1 MDISR
6 SGLPFYRKTILP
18 NRSLT
23 AHGAAVVM
31 AGAVLATTVMGAGL
45 WSAGAW
51 PVLPFVLAALAA
63 IGAMLYG
70 IALHRDDFELL
81 IIDDDNFHVLR
92 RDGRQHSW
100 YRFQRYWARVYMQPA
115 ERTRPARL
123 YVRSHGRALEIGA
136 QLDEPRR
143 WLLAREIGNVLGRP
157 VAGA

>member
-6 SGLPFYRKTILP
+6 NGLPFYRKTILP

-23 AHGAAVVM
+23 AHGAAM
-31 AGAVLATTVMGAGL
+31 LMGGAILATTAMSAGL
-45 WSAGAW
+45 WSVGAW
-51 PVLPFVLAALAA
+51 PILPFVLAAFA
-63 IGAMLYG
+63 GVSAMLYD

-92 RDGRQHSW
+92 RYGRQHSW
-100 YRFQRYWARVYMQPA
+100 HRFQRYWARVYMKPA
-115 ERTRPARL
+115 ARNRPARL

-143 WLLAREIGNVLGRP
+143 RLLAREIGNVLGRP